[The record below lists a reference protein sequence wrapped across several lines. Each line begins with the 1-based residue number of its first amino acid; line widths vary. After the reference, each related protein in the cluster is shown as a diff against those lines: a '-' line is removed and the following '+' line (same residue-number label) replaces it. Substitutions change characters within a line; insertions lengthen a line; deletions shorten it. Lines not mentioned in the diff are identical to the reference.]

1 MVTLDPP
8 IPLPQGNVQVLP
20 DPKTTTEGDVLLT
33 WNTGQARTEAP
44 TNYLTTGKRKASST
58 DIWRLPVDNLAN
70 LPITEDNSRASIS
83 MAQQRPNLE
92 VGNSGSALGGSGETY
107 GRYVPGAP
115 YSAKLRRLV
124 YRCLS
129 RQPDLRPKPRALVA
143 EIQADLNGAAPAAA
157 ASTAEAANI
166 GLAIPVVVPP
176 ALIIRPEPD
185 SSVSS
190 RVTKF
195 SV

>member
-1 MVTLDPP
+1 MYNL
-8 IPLPQGNVQVLP
+8 IN
-20 DPKTTTEGDVLLT
+20 
-33 WNTGQARTEAP
+33 
-44 TNYLTTGKRKASST
+44 
-58 DIWRLPVDNLAN
+58 RLRSF
-70 LPITEDNSRASIS
+70 NSR
-83 MAQQRPNLE
+83 PETE
-92 VGNSGSALGGSGETY
+92 VFWVQTDDTTAGETY